1 MTSLRA
7 SLPPPGSVNWSGSSG
22 TTDRDPFCLE
32 LKVRHVVIRECILR
46 QLPKP
51 HTLYKVDVMT
61 QSDQWAVYRQVNE
74 WAAPFTLPSTT
85 SCYLQHRSASLLPF
99 SSN

>member
-1 MTSLRA
+1 
-7 SLPPPGSVNWSGSSG
+7 
-22 TTDRDPFCLE
+22 

-74 WAAPFTLPSTT
+74 QAAPFTFTSTT
-85 SCYLQHRSASLLPF
+85 FMLFAASFCLHAPFLLQLIFLHDNSSLAQE
-99 SSN
+99 NA